1 MRAVIEEAVKISLA
15 VLIPLAAFAT
25 GADAPARGTPRL
37 WNRPAL
43 LARALAAILIV
54 VPLFAVVV
62 LKVLPLSPIVRG
74 GVLVAV
80 LAVGIGPV
88 AVMRRS
94 KAPGYEAVDL
104 NLVVMLVSLVY
115 VPVGF
120 AVLAHAFNRQLH
132 LAVFPVEKVILSRA
146 LVPMLLGIVV
156 ARSWPR
162 IAASVQPALAKLVNT
177 ALPVLLVFLLFFLWH
192 SVRSVNA
199 AGFAA
204 CAVVAAGAV
213 AIGHLLGGPD
223 RRTRAVVANASA
235 MRFPILGLTLAA
247 ALPQSDKVVSV
258 VVVYLLMA
266 MVALL
271 VYAVL
276 MRQASSPRRG
286 GVAKYATA

>member
-1 MRAVIEEAVKISLA
+1 MRAVIEQTVKILLA

-25 GADAPARGTPRL
+25 GADAPPRGTPRL
-37 WNRPAL
+37 WSRPAL
-43 LARALAAILIV
+43 LARALAAILIA
-54 VPLFAVVV
+54 VPLFAVFV

-88 AVMRRS
+88 SVMRKS
-94 KAPGYEAVDL
+94 KAPGHEAVDL
-104 NLVVMLVSLVY
+104 NLIVMLVSLVY

-120 AVLAHAFNRQLH
+120 AALAHAFNRQLH
-132 LAVFPVEKVILSRA
+132 LAIFPVEKAILSRA
-146 LVPMLLGIVV
+146 LLPMLLGIVV
-156 ARSWPR
+156 ARHWPR
-162 IAASVQPALAKLVNT
+162 IAARVQPVLAKVVNT
-177 ALPVLLVFLLFFLWH
+177 ALPVLLVFLLFFLWRN
-192 SVRSVNA
+192 VRSVSG

-204 CAVVAAGAV
+204 CAIVAAGAAV
-213 AIGHLLGGPD
+213 IGHLLGGSD
-223 RRTRAVVANASA
+223 RRTRAVVATASV

-258 VVVYLLMA
+258 VVVYLLMG

-271 VYAVL
+271 IYAAV
-276 MRQASSPRRG
+276 MRRASSHRR